1 MPTDKKERAGNPEVQ
16 PVLVHKYVR
25 LWPREVFYIRD
36 SQKKLKDSLKDSGV
50 YILYLDFDVF
60 YIGKADNLYQRLHTH
75 ATKRYRLW
83 NHFSAFLVHPNHLA
97 EVEAIMIA
105 ATPRTAN
112 KSGGKVFKKI
122 DLPPEIRKALDQ
134 DREIETSGK
143 ATGNGISA
151 LRMIR

>member
-1 MPTDKKERAGNPEVQ
+1 MESSVVERRQELEAQ
-16 PVLVHKYVR
+16 PVLVDRYVK
-25 LWPREVFYIRD
+25 LWPREVFYIPD
-36 SQKKLKDSLKDSGV
+36 GQKKLKESLKDSGV
-50 YILYLDFDVF
+50 YVLYLDFDVF

-83 NHFSAFLVHPNHLA
+83 NHFSAFLVRPEHLA

-122 DLPPEIRKALDQ
+122 GLPPEIQKALDEG
-134 DREIETSGK
+134 RETSFE
-143 ATGNGISA
+143 TSHD
-151 LRMIR
+151 